1 LQADGVIILYLHSE
15 LQQTTMLPS
24 KPNDHISN
32 ILPGEQDASGAGVRE
47 RVFWRVEGSLLN
59 LTAVRPVAFFA
70 WNSQSFLQRW
80 TRRGGM
86 AFLAIARPFLYC
98 TNRVF
103 ATRLLHSI
111 LRGVSRDRLDLLGEE
126 FFEYF
131 LKPRLKKEGVERL
144 AKTLASGAPV
154 VLVSQG
160 LDHIMRPLAKH
171 LGARQIVCNRL
182 DFRNG
187 MATGR
192 LLDPVIRPRGA
203 FAKITGR
210 QPDGRVSRKALI
222 RILGFAKHPEAL
234 DESIQTDERAAPKV
248 HLPVVHFDSGNGL
261 GPFSVRETLRG
272 KNILLIG
279 ATGFIGK
286 VWLSNL
292 LMDLPEIGRIYLL
305 VRHNRTVTALQRFQ
319 RALEESPV
327 FEPLAERY
335 GSGFGDFLRERIEVV
350 DGDVSKPDLGFSP
363 EVRQRLARSVDVI
376 VNSSGL
382 TDFNPDLRDAL
393 AMNVRSTVHVLNY
406 LRECDHASLLHLSTC
421 YVIGRRDG
429 RILEE
434 LPKNYT
440 PVGLR
445 DYDAEREWQSLEA
458 LVRETEKRADSEEVA
473 EELRRAALKKEH
485 AAKDLQGTA
494 LENQIRKNRVRWL
507 RDTLTDAGSRRAN
520 ELGWPNTYTFTKS
533 MSESLIRNF
542 LDQNPGA
549 AIAVVRPAI
558 VESSIEKPFQGW
570 NEGIN
575 TSASLSYLL
584 GTFFRQL
591 PTNESKS
598 LDLIPVDLVCR
609 GMTLIAAALVARRN
623 ACVYQLATSIANP
636 CDMRRSIELTGLGH
650 RKFYR
655 AQTDLNQRLRLKFD
669 AIPVSKARYDKLSAP
684 AQRTIVQAIN
694 RAAEPFASRPPLAR
708 QERDLEK
715 VIKLISLFEP
725 FILHNDHNFEA
736 VNVEQLS
743 AALPAAEQADFGYD
757 ARALDWWDYWINVHI
772 PALRKWCYPLI
783 EGRQLESRPRRS
795 VQLAGHAEANAAE
808 AASSASTAAS

>member
-1 LQADGVIILYLHSE
+1 
-15 LQQTTMLPS
+15 MLPS

-32 ILPGEQDASGAGVRE
+32 ISQGEGDASAAGARE

-86 AFLAIARPFLYC
+86 AFLAIARPVLYC

-103 ATRLLHSI
+103 ATRLLHSV

-171 LGARQIVCNRL
+171 LGVRQIVCNRL

-222 RILGFAKHPEAL
+222 RILGFTKHPEAL
-234 DESIQTDERAAPKV
+234 DEAIQTDERAAPKV
-248 HLPVVHFDSGNGL
+248 HLPVVHFDSDNGL

-292 LMDLPEIGRIYLL
+292 LTDLPEIGRIYLL

-319 RALEESPV
+319 RKIEESPV

-335 GSGFGDFLRERIEVV
+335 GSRFSQFLRERIEVV

-363 EVRQRLARSVDVI
+363 EVRQQLARSVDVI

-393 AMNVRSTVHVLNY
+393 AMNVRSTVYLLNF

-429 RILEE
+429 RILEI

-445 DYDAEREWQSLEA
+445 DYDAEKEWQSLEA
-458 LVRETEKRADSEEVA
+458 LVLQTEQRAESGEVA

-485 AAKDLQGTA
+485 AAKDLHGAA

-507 RDTLTDAGSRRAN
+507 RDALTDAGSRRAN

-609 GMTLIAAALVARRN
+609 GMTLIAAALIARRN

-650 RKFYR
+650 RRFYR

-736 VNVEQLS
+736 ANVEQLS

-795 VQLAGHAEANAAE
+795 VQLAGQPEANAAE

>member
-1 LQADGVIILYLHSE
+1 
-15 LQQTTMLPS
+15 MLPS
-24 KPNDHISN
+24 KPNEHISN
-32 ILPGEQDASGAGVRE
+32 ISRSEENASGAGARE

-59 LTAVRPVAFFA
+59 LTAVRPVGFFA

-80 TRRGGM
+80 TRRGAM

-131 LKPRLKKEGVERL
+131 LKPRLKKEGVDKL
-144 AKTLASGAPV
+144 AKALAAGAPV

-171 LGARQIVCNRL
+171 LGVRQIVCNRL
-182 DFRNG
+182 DFRDG

-203 FAKITGR
+203 FAKITGS

-222 RILGFAKHPEAL
+222 RILGFAKHPEVL
-234 DESIQTDERAAPKV
+234 DEAIQTDERAAPKV
-248 HLPVVHFDSGNGL
+248 HLPVVHFDSTNGR
-261 GPFSVRETLRG
+261 GSFSVRETLRG

-292 LMDLPEIGRIYLL
+292 LTDLPEIGRIYLL
-305 VRHNRTVTALQRFQ
+305 VRHNRTVSSVQRFQ
-319 RALEESPV
+319 RAIEESPV
-327 FEPLAERY
+327 FEPLAQRH
-335 GSGFGDFLRERIEVV
+335 GSRFAEFLRERIEVV
-350 DGDVSKPDLGFSP
+350 DGDVSKPDLGLAP

-393 AMNVRSTVHVLNY
+393 AMNVRSTVHVLNF

-429 RILEE
+429 RVLET

-440 PVGLR
+440 PAGLR
-445 DYDAEREWQSLEA
+445 DYDAEKELQSLEA
-458 LVRETEKRADSEEVA
+458 LVRETEKRAESEEVA

-485 AAKDLQGTA
+485 AAKDLHGAA

-507 RDTLTDAGSRRAN
+507 RDTLSDAGSRRAN

-542 LDQNPGA
+542 LDQNPSA

-598 LDLIPVDLVCR
+598 LDLIPVDLVCG
-609 GMTLIAAALVARRN
+609 GMTLIAAALIARRN
-623 ACVYQLATSIANP
+623 ARVYQLATSIANP

-655 AQTDLNQRLRLKFD
+655 AQTDLNHRLRLKFD
-669 AIPVSKARYDKLSAP
+669 AIPVSKARYDKISAP
-684 AQRTIVQAIN
+684 AQKAIVQAIN

-715 VIKLISLFEP
+715 VVKLVSLFEP

-736 VNVEQLS
+736 INVEQLS
-743 AALPAAEQADFGYD
+743 AALPPSEQADFGYD

-783 EGRQLESRPRRS
+783 EGRQLEPRPRRS
-795 VQLAGHAEANAAE
+795 VQLAGPTEANAGE
-808 AASSASTAAS
+808 TASSASTAAS

>member
-1 LQADGVIILYLHSE
+1 
-15 LQQTTMLPS
+15 MLPS

-32 ILPGEQDASGAGVRE
+32 ISQGEQDASAAGARE

-103 ATRLLHSI
+103 ATRLLHSV

-171 LGARQIVCNRL
+171 LGVRQIVCNRL
-182 DFRNG
+182 DFRDG

-234 DESIQTDERAAPKV
+234 DEAIQTDERAAPKV

>member
-1 LQADGVIILYLHSE
+1 
-15 LQQTTMLPS
+15 MLPS
-24 KPNDHISN
+24 KPKDYISN
-32 ILPGEQDASGAGVRE
+32 IERAGQEGSAADARE

-59 LTAVRPVAFFA
+59 LTAVRPVGFFA
-70 WNSQSFLQRW
+70 WNSQTFLQRW

-86 AFLAIARPFLYC
+86 AFLAIARPFLYA

-103 ATRLLHSI
+103 ATRLLHSV

-131 LKPRLKKEGVERL
+131 LKPRLKKEGVEKLERL
-144 AKTLASGAPV
+144 IAAGAPV

-160 LDHIMRPLAKH
+160 LDHVMRPLAKH
-171 LGARQIVCNRL
+171 LGVKQIVCNRL
-182 DFRNG
+182 DFRDG
-187 MATGR
+187 IATGR

-210 QPDGRVSRKALI
+210 QADGRVSRKALV
-222 RILGFAKHPEAL
+222 RVLGFTKAPELL
-234 DESIQTDERAAPKV
+234 DEAIQADERAAPEV
-248 HLPVVHFDSGNGL
+248 FLPIVHFDSTNGAR
-261 GPFSVRETLRG
+261 PFSVRESLRG

-292 LMDLPEIGRIYLL
+292 LTDLPEIGRIFLL
-305 VRHNRTVTALQRFQ
+305 VRRNRTVTSLQRFQ
-319 RALEESPV
+319 RAIEESPV
-327 FEPLAERY
+327 FEPLADRY
-335 GSGFGDFLRERIEVV
+335 GDRFAEFLRERIEVV
-350 DGDVSKPDLGFSP
+350 DGDVSKPDLGLTP
-363 EVRQRLARSVDVI
+363 DVRERIARVVDVI

-393 AMNVRSTVHVLNY
+393 AMNVRSTVHVLNFV
-406 LRECDHASLLHLSTC
+406 RECDHAALLHLSTC

-429 RILEE
+429 RVLET
-434 LPKNYT
+434 LAKNYT
-440 PVGLR
+440 PIGIG
-445 DYDAEREWQSLEA
+445 DYDAEKELRALEDF
-458 LVRETEKRADSEEVA
+458 VQETEKRAESEEVA

-485 AAKDLQGTA
+485 AAKNLQGTA

-507 RDTLTDAGSRRAN
+507 RDTLTDAGTRRAN

-533 MSESLIRNF
+533 LSESLIRNF
-542 LDQNPGA
+542 LDQNPSA

-558 VESSIEKPFQGW
+558 VESSIEKPFRGW

-591 PTNESKS
+591 PTKESKS
-598 LDLIPVDLVCR
+598 LDLIPVDLVAR
-609 GMTLIAAALVARRN
+609 GMTLIAAALVARRH
-623 ACVYQLATSIANP
+623 AQVYQLATSIANP

-655 AQTDLNQRLRLKFD
+655 AQTGLNHRLRLKFD
-669 AIPVSKARYDKLSAP
+669 AIPVSKTRYEQLSAP
-684 AQRTIVQAIN
+684 KQKAIVQAIN
-694 RAAEPFASRPPLAR
+694 RAVEPFASKPPLAR

-736 VNVEQLS
+736 VNVERLS
-743 AALPAAEQADFGYD
+743 AALPESEKANFGYNS
-757 ARALDWWDYWINVHI
+757 RSLDWWDYWINVHI

-783 EGRQLESRPRRS
+783 EGRPLEPRPRRS
-795 VQLAGHAEANAAE
+795 VQLADRAQVNTAE
-808 AASSASTAAS
+808 AASSSSTAAS

>member
-1 LQADGVIILYLHSE
+1 
-15 LQQTTMLPS
+15 
-24 KPNDHISN
+24 
-32 ILPGEQDASGAGVRE
+32 
-47 RVFWRVEGSLLN
+47 
-59 LTAVRPVAFFA
+59 
-70 WNSQSFLQRW
+70 
-80 TRRGGM
+80 
-86 AFLAIARPFLYC
+86 
-98 TNRVF
+98 
-103 ATRLLHSI
+103 
-111 LRGVSRDRLDLLGEE
+111 
-126 FFEYF
+126 
-131 LKPRLKKEGVERL
+131 
-144 AKTLASGAPV
+144 
-154 VLVSQG
+154 
-160 LDHIMRPLAKH
+160 
-171 LGARQIVCNRL
+171 
-182 DFRNG
+182 
-187 MATGR
+187 
-192 LLDPVIRPRGA
+192 
-203 FAKITGR
+203 
-210 QPDGRVSRKALI
+210 
-222 RILGFAKHPEAL
+222 
-234 DESIQTDERAAPKV
+234 
-248 HLPVVHFDSGNGL
+248 
-261 GPFSVRETLRG
+261 VRETLRG

-507 RDTLTDAGSRRAN
+507 RDALTDAGSRRAN

>member
-1 LQADGVIILYLHSE
+1 
-15 LQQTTMLPS
+15 MLPS

-32 ILPGEQDASGAGVRE
+32 ITQGEQDASAAGARE

-171 LGARQIVCNRL
+171 LGVRQIVCNRL
-182 DFRNG
+182 DFRDG

-507 RDTLTDAGSRRAN
+507 RDALTDAGSRRAN

-542 LDQNPGA
+542 LDQDPGA